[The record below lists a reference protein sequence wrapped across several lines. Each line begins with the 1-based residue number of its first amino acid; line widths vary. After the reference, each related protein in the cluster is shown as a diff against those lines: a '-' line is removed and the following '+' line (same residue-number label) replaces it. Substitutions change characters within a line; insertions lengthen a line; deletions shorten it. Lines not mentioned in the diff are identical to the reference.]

1 MSADPLLSR
10 LEKVRKTGAG
20 RWIACCPAH
29 GDKSPSLAI
38 REIDDGRVLLHCFA
52 NCETS
57 EVLAAVGLT
66 FSDLFPEKP
75 VGDHGKPERRPWIS
89 ADVLRCLALDA
100 LIILQCANA
109 LRRGVILSD
118 ADQARLATAT
128 AHFQAGER
136 ICNA

>member
-10 LEKVRKTGAG
+10 LDKVRKTGAG

-38 REIDDGRVLLHCFA
+38 REVEDGRVLLHCFA

-66 FSDLFPEKP
+66 FGDLFPEKAL
-75 VGDHGKPERRPWIS
+75 GDGGGPERRPWIAS
-89 ADVLRCLALDA
+89 DVLRCLAMDA
-100 LIILQCANA
+100 LVILQCANV
-109 LRRGVILSD
+109 LRRGAALTDV
-118 ADQARLATAT
+118 DQARLATAT